1 MLKRKNVD
9 MLSGSIFKGL
19 ISLAIPIMIMNVMQN
34 MFNLIDMTVLGKF
47 TNDTAV
53 GAVGTCSTLIS
64 LCTGLFIGVST
75 GANVVVAKSI
85 GTGDKECTEKA
96 IGTAILFSVI
106 GGIILAVIGVSLS
119 DIFLKMI
126 NCPETLISEAG
137 LYFRLYF
144 LGAPMLLLYNFCAS
158 ILRAG
163 GDTKR
168 PLYFLII
175 GGIVKLV
182 LNYFCITALNMTVAG
197 VGIATIASNTIMS
210 GLAFFALLKNEYETK
225 ISWNRFRLYTSEL
238 KSMLFVGIPTG
249 LQTALYSLANAVIVT
264 AVNSF
269 GPDASTGVSIANQFD
284 GILYQISCA
293 ASLAAMPYVAQNI
306 GARNFDRTR
315 KTIMYSV
322 VITVVFGAGFG
333 SLSAIFSRQLSS
345 LMSTTPAVIEYSC
358 QKMIIISS
366 TYFICGINEV
376 MAGTLRGMGKPI
388 IPTIAT
394 LVFMCLIRF
403 VWVYWVF
410 PFCPTLTFLY
420 MIWPIGWVLSIITQM
435 IAYFITMPKLQKNQV
450 DVEG

>member
-9 MLSGSIFKGL
+9 MLTGSIFKGL
-19 ISLAIPIMIMNVMQN
+19 ISLAIPIMIMNVLQN

-47 TNDTAV
+47 TDDTAV
-53 GAVGTCSTLIS
+53 GAVGTCTTLIS
-64 LCTGLFIGVST
+64 LCTGLFIGIST
-75 GANVVVAKSI
+75 GANVVVAKNI
-85 GTGDKECTEKA
+85 GTGNKERTEKT
-96 IGTAILFSVI
+96 IGTAILFSVV
-106 GGIILAVIGVSLS
+106 GGIILVVIGVSLS
-119 DIFLKMI
+119 EVFLKMI
-126 NCPETLISEAG
+126 NCPETLFNEAV

-175 GGIVKLV
+175 GGIIKVI
-182 LNYFCITALNMTVAG
+182 LNYFCIAVLNMTVVG
-197 VGIATIASNTIMS
+197 VGIATIVSNTIMS
-210 GLAFFALLKNEYETK
+210 GLAFLSLFKNESGTQF
-225 ISWNRFRLYTSEL
+225 SWKRFRLYTSEL
-238 KSMLFVGIPTG
+238 KSILFVGIPTG
-249 LQTALYSLANAVIVT
+249 MQTALYSLANTVIVT

-269 GPDASTGVSIANQFD
+269 GPDATTGVSIANQFD

-293 ASLAAMPYVAQNI
+293 TSFAAMPYVAQNI
-306 GARNFDRTR
+306 GAGNYDRTK

-322 VITVVFGAGFG
+322 FITIIFGAGFG
-333 SLSAIFSRQLSS
+333 SLSAIFSRELSS

-394 LVFMCLIRF
+394 FVFMCLMRF
-403 VWVYWVF
+403 AWVYWVF
-410 PFCPTLTFLY
+410 PYCPTLTFLY
-420 MIWPIGWVLSIITQM
+420 LVWPIGWILCIITDL
-435 IAYFITMPKLQKNQV
+435 IFYFITMPKLKNQV
-450 DVEG
+450 IIER